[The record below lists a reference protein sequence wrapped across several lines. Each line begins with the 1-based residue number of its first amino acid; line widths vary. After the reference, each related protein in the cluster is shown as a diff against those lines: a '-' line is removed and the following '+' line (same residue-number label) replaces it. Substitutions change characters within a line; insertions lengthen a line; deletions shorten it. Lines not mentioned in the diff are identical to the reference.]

1 MPALSRVGE
10 RTRRRTAERTEMSNA
25 DLIKRLRGVW
35 AGEPTAVLCHEAAD
49 ALAAQEWQPMETAPI
64 NIEVLGWCAF
74 SHALDPYWTI
84 DRVKSN
90 GRDWWTCL
98 HQPTPV
104 TVKRWMPLP
113 TPPESTK

>member
-1 MPALSRVGE
+1 
-10 RTRRRTAERTEMSNA
+10 MSNA
-25 DLIKRLRGVW
+25 DLIKRLRKQATCVYI
-35 AGEPTAVLCHEAAD
+35 AVEKDVADDISDGLTEAAD

-64 NIEVLGWCAF
+64 NVEVLGWCAF
-74 SHALDPYWTI
+74 SHALDPYWTV

-90 GRDWWTCL
+90 GRNWWTCL

-113 TPPESTK
+113 PPPETKP